1 MSQVSYYAVKVGENE
16 LYRTDGGCGFGDG
29 VVVSV
34 CWRCYECC
42 DVGIEVVMWVS
53 V

>member
-1 MSQVSYYAVKVGENE
+1 MSYHDVKVGENE
-16 LYRTDGGCGFGDG
+16 LYRTDGGCGVGDG

-34 CWRCYECC
+34 CWRRYECC